1 MTHRKY
7 PFHFTLIDFDGEV
20 IEERDAHFSNH
31 ANAIARAFDLFY
43 SRSGCARVITESSF
57 SFHVTLEWGVR
68 KSY

>member
-1 MTHRKY
+1 MNNSKL

-31 ANAIARAFDLFY
+31 TMAIARAFDLFY
-43 SRSGCARVITESSF
+43 SINKCARVITESSF
-57 SFHVTLEWGVR
+57 GFHVTLEWGVR